1 MLVACFNLGEQAFV
15 MPPNN
20 NLIAPNRGSRGAE
33 RRVNARVRSNTRV
46 WADSGGVVPVV
57 DCKILDLSETGAQL
71 LVLQEVELPQHFQLQ
86 HDSSRILGTV
96 EVVWRKENR
105 VGVRFCARAKASP

>member
-1 MLVACFNLGEQAFV
+1 

-20 NLIAPNRGSRGAE
+20 NLTAPIRGIRGAE
-33 RRVNARVRSNTRV
+33 RRVNARRPSNARV
-46 WADSGGVVPVV
+46 WADLGGVLPVV

-105 VGVRFCARAKASP
+105 VGVRFCTRTKASP

>member
-1 MLVACFNLGEQAFV
+1 VLIACFNLGEQAFV

-20 NLIAPNRGSRGAE
+20 NFITPIRESRGAE
-33 RRVNARVRSNTRV
+33 RRGNARIRSNARV
-46 WADSGGVVPVV
+46 WADPGGVLPVV

-86 HDSSRILGTV
+86 RDSSRILGTV

-105 VGVRFCARAKASP
+105 VGVRFCTLTKESP